1 MSPYVICMWSTL
13 RMPLGFLMIKMED
26 LPKKEMIVTC
36 LWSVESQ
43 IPKVTKTLTWKGLL
57 SLGWLPKSLNN
68 IHLALKPL
76 SLPPNGQL
84 GDSKNTNVDA
94 HPSSST
100 TSSRYEALEV
110 EPNTISLDAG
120 VNNTQIEIAKPP
132 LPKTPKPS
140 NTEPSYTGKFKTNY
154 KKQNHSK
161 PYSKPHTPSI
171 PSFGK
176 SQT

>member
-1 MSPYVICMWSTL
+1 MHVINPKDATRVPNDQNGRPTKEGDDRNMFVVCGVPNSQGHQNPNMERAFVPW
-13 RMPLGFLMIKMED
+13 MIAKK
-26 LPKKEMIVTC
+26 PK
-36 LWSVESQ
+36 Q
-43 IPKVTKTLTWKGLL
+43 HPPGPKT
-57 SLGWLPKSLNN
+57 S
-68 IHLALKPL
+68 KPT
-76 SLPPNGQL
+76 PNGQAR
-84 GDSKNTNVDA
+84 DSKNTNVDA
-94 HPSSST
+94 QPSSST

-140 NTEPSYTGKFKTNY
+140 NTEPSYSGKFKTNY